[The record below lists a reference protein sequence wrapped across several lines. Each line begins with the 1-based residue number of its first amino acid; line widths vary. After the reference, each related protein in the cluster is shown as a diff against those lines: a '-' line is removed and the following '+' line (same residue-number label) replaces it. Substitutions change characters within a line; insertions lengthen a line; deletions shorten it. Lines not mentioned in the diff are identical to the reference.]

1 MNKSFVLNSNICFFS
16 KSCIFASQN
25 NRNMDEGI
33 GKTIKLFL
41 LWLGLFLVPPIIG
54 AIIGRFFMNHANYEI
69 LKWAQLLGFVLIII
83 VFFGKLYVELSFGH
97 IERRMVWPAV
107 GMSVLI
113 AASQAFV
120 LFSALSLLDVDL
132 QFQGEE
138 LERRQR
144 LVSGIAGILN
154 ACIFA
159 PIGEEIGFRGLVLDG
174 LLKTRCRPWLAIL
187 ISALL
192 FALLHGLG
200 ANFVT
205 ALLFGILVGWLYW
218 RTGSIIP
225 GIIIHVTN
233 NSLTAIDLSGQP
245 DVIFWLI
252 LVVGFLLLAYCL
264 WWFGRLICVQ
274 EGESH

>member
-1 MNKSFVLNSNICFFS
+1 
-16 KSCIFASQN
+16 
-25 NRNMDEGI
+25 MDDGI

-41 LWLGLFLVPPIIG
+41 LWWSLYFATLIIG
-54 AIIGRFFMNHANYEI
+54 TILGHIFKNIEFM
-69 LKWAQLLGFVLIII
+69 KWALVAGYLLII
-83 VFFGKLYVELSFGH
+83 VLFFGKGYVKLSFGR
-97 IERRMVWPAV
+97 IEKPRVWPAV

-132 QFQGEE
+132 LYQGEE
-138 LERRQR
+138 LERRQQFF
-144 LVSGIAGILN
+144 SGIAGALN
-154 ACIFA
+154 ACIFG
-159 PIGEEIGFRGLVLDG
+159 PIMEEICFRGLILDG

-205 ALLFGILVGWLYW
+205 AMLFGILVGWLYW

-225 GIIIHVTN
+225 GIIIHITN
-233 NSLTAIDLSGQP
+233 NSLTAIDISNQAKTFYL
-245 DVIFWLI
+245 II
-252 LVVGFLLLAYCL
+252 LVVGLVLLAYGV
-264 WWFGRLICVQ
+264 WWFWKKPIND
-274 EGESH
+274 SATS

>member
-1 MNKSFVLNSNICFFS
+1 
-16 KSCIFASQN
+16 
-25 NRNMDEGI
+25 MDDGI

-41 LWLGLFLVPPIIG
+41 LWLGLFLALPIIG
-54 AIIGRFFMNHANYEI
+54 AIVGRFFTSPANYEI
-69 LKWAQLLGFVLIII
+69 LKWSQLLGYVLMIII
-83 VFFGKLYVELSFGH
+83 FFGKRYVELSFGH

-159 PIGEEIGFRGLVLDG
+159 PIGEEICFRGIILGG
-174 LLKTRCRPWLAIL
+174 LLKTRCRPWIAIL
-187 ISALL
+187 VSAII
-192 FALLHGLG
+192 FASFHGFG

-205 ALLFGILVGWLYW
+205 AMLLGILAGWLYW

-225 GIIIHVTN
+225 GIIIHITN
-233 NSLTAIDLSGQP
+233 NSLTAIDLSNQTNALYL
-245 DVIFWLI
+245 II
-252 LVVGFLLLAYCL
+252 LVVGLVLLAYGV
-264 WWFGRLICVQ
+264 WWFWKEV
-274 EGESH
+274 

>member
-1 MNKSFVLNSNICFFS
+1 
-16 KSCIFASQN
+16 
-25 NRNMDEGI
+25 MDDGI

-41 LWLGLFLVPPIIG
+41 LWLGLFLALPIIG
-54 AIIGRFFMNHANYEI
+54 AIVGRFFTSPANYEI
-69 LKWAQLLGFVLIII
+69 LKWSQLLGYVLMIII
-83 VFFGKLYVELSFGH
+83 FFGKRYVELSFGH

-132 QFQGEE
+132 FYQGEE
-138 LERRQR
+138 LERRQQFY
-144 LVSGIAGILN
+144 SGIAGVLH
-154 ACIFA
+154 ACIFG
-159 PIGEEIGFRGLVLDG
+159 PIIEEICFRGIVLGG

-187 ISALL
+187 ISALF

-225 GIIIHVTN
+225 CIIIHVTN
-233 NSLTAIDLSGQP
+233 NSLTAIDISNQTSTFYL
-245 DVIFWLI
+245 II
-252 LVVGFLLLAYCL
+252 LVVGLALLAYGV
-264 WWFGRLICVQ
+264 WWFWKKCKYDTEEVK
-274 EGESH
+274 

>member
-1 MNKSFVLNSNICFFS
+1 
-16 KSCIFASQN
+16 
-25 NRNMDEGI
+25 MDDGI

-41 LWLGLFLVPPIIG
+41 LWLGLFLALPIIG
-54 AIIGRFFMNHANYEI
+54 AIVGRFFTSPANYEI
-69 LKWAQLLGFVLIII
+69 LKWSQLLGYVLMIII
-83 VFFGKLYVELSFGH
+83 FFGKRYVELSFGH

-159 PIGEEIGFRGLVLDG
+159 PIGEEICFRGIILGG
-174 LLKTRCRPWLAIL
+174 LLKTRCRPWIAIL
-187 ISALL
+187 VSAII
-192 FALLHGLG
+192 FASFHGFG

-205 ALLFGILVGWLYW
+205 AMLFGILAGWLYW

-225 GIIIHVTN
+225 GIIIHITN
-233 NSLTAIDLSGQP
+233 NSLTAIDLSNQTNALYL
-245 DVIFWLI
+245 II
-252 LVVGFLLLAYCL
+252 LVVGLVLLAYGV
-264 WWFGRLICVQ
+264 WWFWKKCKYDTEEVK
-274 EGESH
+274 

>member
-1 MNKSFVLNSNICFFS
+1 
-16 KSCIFASQN
+16 
-25 NRNMDEGI
+25 MDDGI

-41 LWLGLFLVPPIIG
+41 LWLGLFLAPPIIG
-54 AIIGRFFMNHANYEI
+54 AIVGRFFTSPANYEI
-69 LKWAQLLGFVLIII
+69 LKWSQLLGYVLMIII
-83 VFFGKLYVELSFGH
+83 FFGKRYVELSFGH
-97 IERRMVWPAV
+97 IERRMVWPVV

-120 LFSALSLLDVDL
+120 LFSALSLLDVDPL
-132 QFQGEE
+132 FQGDE
-138 LERRQR
+138 LERRQQFF
-144 LVSGIAGILN
+144 SGIAGALN
-154 ACIFA
+154 ACIFG
-159 PIGEEIGFRGLVLDG
+159 PIMEEICFRGLVLDG

-225 GIIIHVTN
+225 GIIIHITN
-233 NSLTAIDLSGQP
+233 NSLTAIDISNQAKTFYL
-245 DVIFWLI
+245 II
-252 LVVGFLLLAYCL
+252 LVVGLVLLAYGV
-264 WWFGRLICVQ
+264 WWFWKKPIND
-274 EGESH
+274 SATS

>member
-1 MNKSFVLNSNICFFS
+1 
-16 KSCIFASQN
+16 
-25 NRNMDEGI
+25 MDDGI

-41 LWLGLFLVPPIIG
+41 LWLGLFLALPIIG
-54 AIIGRFFMNHANYEI
+54 AIVGRFFTSPANYEI
-69 LKWAQLLGFVLIII
+69 LKWSQLLGYVLMIII
-83 VFFGKLYVELSFGH
+83 FFGKRYVELSFGH

-113 AASQAFV
+113 SASQAFV

-144 LVSGIAGILN
+144 LVSGMAGILN

-159 PIGEEIGFRGLVLDG
+159 PVGEEICFRGIILGG

-225 GIIIHVTN
+225 GIIIHISN
-233 NSLTAIDLSGQP
+233 NSLTAIDISNRTNTFYL
-245 DVIFWLI
+245 II
-252 LVVGFLLLAYCL
+252 LVVGLVLLAYGV
-264 WWFGRLICVQ
+264 WWFWKKCKYDTEEVK
-274 EGESH
+274 

>member
-1 MNKSFVLNSNICFFS
+1 
-16 KSCIFASQN
+16 
-25 NRNMDEGI
+25 MDDGI

-41 LWLGLFLVPPIIG
+41 LWLGLFLALPIIG
-54 AIIGRFFMNHANYEI
+54 AIVGRFFTSPANYEI
-69 LKWAQLLGFVLIII
+69 LKWSQLLGYVLMIII
-83 VFFGKLYVELSFGH
+83 FFGKRYVELSFGH

-107 GMSVLI
+107 GMSVLM

-159 PIGEEIGFRGLVLDG
+159 PIGEEICFRGIILGG

-187 ISALL
+187 VSAII
-192 FALLHGLG
+192 FASFHGFG

-205 ALLFGILVGWLYW
+205 AMLFGILAGWLYW

-225 GIIIHVTN
+225 GIIIHITN
-233 NSLTAIDLSGQP
+233 NSLTAIDLSNQTNALYL
-245 DVIFWLI
+245 II
-252 LVVGFLLLAYCL
+252 LVVGLVLLAYGV
-264 WWFGRLICVQ
+264 WWFWKKCKYDTEEVK
-274 EGESH
+274 

>member
-1 MNKSFVLNSNICFFS
+1 
-16 KSCIFASQN
+16 
-25 NRNMDEGI
+25 MDDGI

-41 LWLGLFLVPPIIG
+41 LWLGLFLALPIIG
-54 AIIGRFFMNHANYEI
+54 AIVGRFFMSPANYGI
-69 LKWAQLLGFVLIII
+69 LKWSQLLGYVLMIII
-83 VFFGKLYVELSFGH
+83 FFGKRYVELSFGH

-159 PIGEEIGFRGLVLDG
+159 PIGEEIGFRGILLGG
-174 LLKTRCRPWLAIL
+174 LLKTRCRPWIAIL
-187 ISALL
+187 VSAII
-192 FALLHGLG
+192 FASFHGFG

-205 ALLFGILVGWLYW
+205 AMLFGILAGWLYW

-225 GIIIHVTN
+225 GLIIHVTN
-233 NSLTAIDLSGQP
+233 NSLTAIDISNQTNTFYL
-245 DVIFWLI
+245 II
-252 LVVGFLLLAYCL
+252 LVVGLVLLAYGV
-264 WWFGRLICVQ
+264 WWFWKKAIND
-274 EGESH
+274 SATS

>member
-1 MNKSFVLNSNICFFS
+1 
-16 KSCIFASQN
+16 
-25 NRNMDEGI
+25 MDDGI

-41 LWLGLFLVPPIIG
+41 LWLGLFLALPIIG
-54 AIIGRFFMNHANYEI
+54 AIVGRFFTSPANYEI
-69 LKWAQLLGFVLIII
+69 LKWSQLLGYVLMIII
-83 VFFGKLYVELSFGH
+83 FFGKRYVELSFGH

-120 LFSALSLLDVDL
+120 LFSALSLIDVDL

-159 PIGEEIGFRGLVLDG
+159 PIGEEICFRGIILGG
-174 LLKTRCRPWLAIL
+174 LLKTRCRPWIAIL
-187 ISALL
+187 VSAII
-192 FALLHGLG
+192 FASFHGFG

-205 ALLFGILVGWLYW
+205 AMLFGILAGWLYW

-225 GIIIHVTN
+225 GIIIHITN
-233 NSLTAIDLSGQP
+233 NSLTAIDLSNQTNALYL
-245 DVIFWLI
+245 II
-252 LVVGFLLLAYCL
+252 LVVGLVLLAYGV
-264 WWFGRLICVQ
+264 WWFWKKCKYDTEEVK
-274 EGESH
+274 

>member
-1 MNKSFVLNSNICFFS
+1 
-16 KSCIFASQN
+16 
-25 NRNMDEGI
+25 MDDGI

-41 LWLGLFLVPPIIG
+41 LWLGLFLALPIIG
-54 AIIGRFFMNHANYEI
+54 AIVGRFFTSPANYEI
-69 LKWAQLLGFVLIII
+69 LKWLQLLGYVLMIII
-83 VFFGKLYVELSFGH
+83 FFGKRYVELSFGH

-120 LFSALSLLDVDL
+120 LFSALSLLDLDL

-159 PIGEEIGFRGLVLDG
+159 PIGEEICFRGIILGG
-174 LLKTRCRPWLAIL
+174 LLKTRCRPWIAIL
-187 ISALL
+187 VSAII
-192 FALLHGLG
+192 FASFHGFG

-205 ALLFGILVGWLYW
+205 AMLFGILAGWLYW
-218 RTGSIIP
+218 RMGSIIP
-225 GIIIHVTN
+225 GIIIHITN
-233 NSLTAIDLSGQP
+233 NSLTAIDLSNQTNALYLI
-245 DVIFWLI
+245 IF
-252 LVVGFLLLAYCL
+252 VVGLVLLAYGV
-264 WWFGRLICVQ
+264 WWFWKKCKYDTEEVK
-274 EGESH
+274 

>member
-1 MNKSFVLNSNICFFS
+1 
-16 KSCIFASQN
+16 
-25 NRNMDEGI
+25 MDEGI
-33 GKTIKLFL
+33 GKTVKLFL
-41 LWLGLFLVPPIIG
+41 LWLGLFLALPIIG
-54 AIIGRFFMNHANYEI
+54 AIVGRFFTRPANYEI
-69 LKWAQLLGFVLIII
+69 LKWSQLLGYVLMIII
-83 VFFGKLYVELSFGH
+83 FFGKRYVELSFGH

-159 PIGEEIGFRGLVLDG
+159 PIGEEICFRGIILGG
-174 LLKTRCRPWLAIL
+174 LLKTRCRPWIAIL
-187 ISALL
+187 ISALV
-192 FALLHGLG
+192 FASFHGFG

-205 ALLFGILVGWLYW
+205 AMLFGILVGWLYW

-225 GIIIHVTN
+225 GIIIHITN
-233 NSLTAIDLSGQP
+233 NSLTAIDLSNQTNALYL
-245 DVIFWLI
+245 II
-252 LVVGFLLLAYCL
+252 LVVGLALLAYGV
-264 WWFGRLICVQ
+264 WWFWKKAIND
-274 EGESH
+274 SATS

>member
-1 MNKSFVLNSNICFFS
+1 
-16 KSCIFASQN
+16 
-25 NRNMDEGI
+25 
-33 GKTIKLFL
+33 
-41 LWLGLFLVPPIIG
+41 
-54 AIIGRFFMNHANYEI
+54 
-69 LKWAQLLGFVLIII
+69 
-83 VFFGKLYVELSFGH
+83 
-97 IERRMVWPAV
+97 MVWPVV

-159 PIGEEIGFRGLVLDG
+159 PIGEEIGFRGILLGG
-174 LLKTRCRPWLAIL
+174 LLKTRCRTWIAIL
-187 ISALL
+187 ISALV
-192 FALLHGLG
+192 FASFHGFG

-205 ALLFGILVGWLYW
+205 AMLFGILAGWLYW

-225 GIIIHVTN
+225 GIIIHITN
-233 NSLTAIDLSGQP
+233 NSLTAIDLSNQTNALYL
-245 DVIFWLI
+245 II
-252 LVVGFLLLAYCL
+252 LVVGLVLLAYGV
-264 WWFGRLICVQ
+264 WWFWKKCKYDTEEVK
-274 EGESH
+274 

>member
-1 MNKSFVLNSNICFFS
+1 M
-16 KSCIFASQN
+16 
-25 NRNMDEGI
+25 
-33 GKTIKLFL
+33 
-41 LWLGLFLVPPIIG
+41 
-54 AIIGRFFMNHANYEI
+54 
-69 LKWAQLLGFVLIII
+69 III
-83 VFFGKLYVELSFGH
+83 FFGKRYVELSFGH

-159 PIGEEIGFRGLVLDG
+159 PIGEEIGFRGILLGG
-174 LLKTRCRPWLAIL
+174 LLKTRCRPWIAIL
-187 ISALL
+187 VSAII
-192 FALLHGLG
+192 FASFHGFG

-205 ALLFGILVGWLYW
+205 AMLFGILAGWLYW

-225 GIIIHVTN
+225 GLIIHVTN
-233 NSLTAIDLSGQP
+233 NSLTAIDISNQTNTFYL
-245 DVIFWLI
+245 II
-252 LVVGFLLLAYCL
+252 LVVGLVLLAYGV
-264 WWFGRLICVQ
+264 WWFWKKAIND
-274 EGESH
+274 SATS

>member
-1 MNKSFVLNSNICFFS
+1 
-16 KSCIFASQN
+16 
-25 NRNMDEGI
+25 MDDGI

-41 LWLGLFLVPPIIG
+41 LWLGLFLAPPIIG
-54 AIIGRFFMNHANYEI
+54 AIVGRFFTSPANYEI
-69 LKWAQLLGFVLIII
+69 LKWSQLLGYVLMIII
-83 VFFGKLYVELSFGH
+83 FFGKRYVELSFGH

-120 LFSALSLLDVDL
+120 LFSTLFLLDVDL

-159 PIGEEIGFRGLVLDG
+159 PIGEEIGFRGIILGG
-174 LLKTRCRPWLAIL
+174 LLKTRCRPWIAIL
-187 ISALL
+187 VSAII
-192 FALLHGLG
+192 FASFHGFG

-205 ALLFGILVGWLYW
+205 AMLFGILVGWLYW

-225 GIIIHVTN
+225 GIIIHITN
-233 NSLTAIDLSGQP
+233 NSLTAIDLSNQTNALYL
-245 DVIFWLI
+245 II
-252 LVVGFLLLAYCL
+252 LVVGLVLLAYGV
-264 WWFGRLICVQ
+264 WWFWKKSIND
-274 EGESH
+274 STTS

>member
-1 MNKSFVLNSNICFFS
+1 
-16 KSCIFASQN
+16 
-25 NRNMDEGI
+25 MDDGI

-41 LWLGLFLVPPIIG
+41 LWLGLFLAPPIIG
-54 AIIGRFFMNHANYEI
+54 AIVGRFFTSPANYEI
-69 LKWAQLLGFVLIII
+69 LKWSQLLGYVLMIII
-83 VFFGKLYVELSFGH
+83 FFGKRYVELSFGH

-159 PIGEEIGFRGLVLDG
+159 PIGEEICFRGIILGG
-174 LLKTRCRPWLAIL
+174 LLKTRCRPWIAIL
-187 ISALL
+187 VSAII
-192 FALLHGLG
+192 FASFHGFG

-205 ALLFGILVGWLYW
+205 AMLFGILAGWLYW

-225 GIIIHVTN
+225 GIIIHITN
-233 NSLTAIDLSGQP
+233 NSLTAIDLSNQTNALYL
-245 DVIFWLI
+245 II
-252 LVVGFLLLAYCL
+252 LVVGLVLLAYGV
-264 WWFGRLICVQ
+264 WWFWKKCKYDTEEVK
-274 EGESH
+274 